1 MTDYKVQLFST
12 LTNHIK
18 GLDGEGSFP
27 GQAISNFPYNGS
39 AVHRGMFSL
48 EIYG

>member
-1 MTDYKVQLFST
+1 M
-12 LTNHIK
+12 LTTRIH

-39 AVHRGMFSL
+39 AVHQGMFPL